1 MGYPTDV
8 RAKSQ
13 SLNRGYSGEWGA
25 SGADIP
31 ETTIV
36 DVVPLRSK
44 AGELLAARV
53 LTNRKELILIIE
65 LEGAGIARN
74 YRESPNGFMN
84 GYGYCGKHGFW
95 DLAMYDTVNDKY
107 ILEFKGPMRFGSS
120 IKVKLENPAGA
131 TAKASCDVEWVENT

>member
-13 SLNRGYSGEWGA
+13 SLNRGYAGDWSA
-25 SGADIP
+25 SGSDIP
-31 ETTIV
+31 ASTTV

-53 LTNRKELILIIE
+53 LTNRKHLMLIVE

-74 YRESPNGFMN
+74 YRESPKGFMD
-84 GYGYCGKHGFW
+84 GYGCCGKHGLW

-107 ILEFKGPMRFGSS
+107 ILEFKGPIRFGSS

-131 TAKASCDVEWVENT
+131 TAKANADVEWMENT